1 MFFAMK
7 KLAAYC
13 LARNTKKQTNGG
25 KVKIMEKQ
33 WVKWVECTE
42 KEKDELIGVLRRKLA
57 EKKILVEILK
67 RANAEKDQT
76 INDQVSELVFAHKR
90 IMNRESVIEK
100 VRELVSDETA

>member
-1 MFFAMK
+1 M
-7 KLAAYC
+7 C
-13 LARNTKKQTNGG
+13 
-25 KVKIMEKQ
+25 KQ
-33 WVKWVECTE
+33 WVECDE

-76 INDQVSELVFAHKR
+76 INNQTSELVFAHKR

-100 VRELVSDETA
+100 VKELVSNEKIT